1 MNNCPNCGSKVNQGE
16 AFCKV
21 CGTKLSSPQNIT
33 NNTQQYQQ
41 YTNQNTNSINQ
52 LINYKNINNPNQNVA
67 NQQIN
72 NNLNSQQPQNNI
84 YQNNIIYN
92 NDSDNEYLID
102 SYIGKNA
109 EKLKNGGFSTN
120 TFFFGSLYVLY
131 RKMWLLGFIW
141 LAINIT
147 ANIFL
152 KSISGAI
159 AVITNIIASTQFKKY
174 YLKHVEERV
183 DKIKSENPDKTKE
196 QLIMICSQKGG
207 TTLIPVII
215 AIIFY
220 GITLYATLIT
230 ILDVLSK
237 AHNTNYKTPD
247 TLDNLNITIPSNFV
261 ISNYSNDYYRF
272 YTINYSEDEN
282 CSLKLLAT
290 SPNNYSKNA
299 KEYLENDIYTDTY
312 DEISQKK
319 INNNTW
325 YYTTVTTNYSKEYY
339 YSIEKDDT
347 IYVVKFQ
354 INSDT
359 NKICSNTYNTIINS
373 LELK

>member
-1 MNNCPNCGSKVNQGE
+1 MSNCPNCGSKVNQGE

>member
-52 LINYKNINNPNQNVA
+52 LINYQNINNPNQNVA

-72 NNLNSQQPQNNI
+72 NDLNSQQPQNNI

-109 EKLKNGGFSTN
+109 EKLKNGDFSTN

-141 LAINIT
+141 LAISIT

-237 AHNTNYKTPD
+237 AHNTNYKAPD

>member
-52 LINYKNINNPNQNVA
+52 LINYQNINNPNQNVA

-261 ISNYSNDYYRF
+261 ISNYSNDYYKF

-373 LELK
+373 LEFK

>member
-67 NQQIN
+67 NRQIN
-72 NNLNSQQPQNNI
+72 NDLNSQQPQNNI

>member
-67 NQQIN
+67 NRQIN
-72 NNLNSQQPQNNI
+72 NDLNSQQPQNNI

-373 LELK
+373 LEFK